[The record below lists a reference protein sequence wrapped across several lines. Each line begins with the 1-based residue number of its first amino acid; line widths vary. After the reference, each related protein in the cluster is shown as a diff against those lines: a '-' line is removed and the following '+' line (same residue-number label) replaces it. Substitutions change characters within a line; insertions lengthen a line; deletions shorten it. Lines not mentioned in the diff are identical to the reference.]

1 MSFERF
7 GFISYVSQTKIGEFT
22 EYLKNNRLMGTK
34 CKKCGKVYFPPRG
47 DCTSCLGEEIEWVEI
62 QGEGKLVTFTQVNF
76 APTGFQKDVPYIL
89 ALGQL
94 NSGQY
99 VFARFSK
106 DVSLEQLK
114 IGMALQLVPCKIDE
128 ERVTYEFQVL

>member
-1 MSFERF
+1 MGFEKF
-7 GFISYVSQTKIGEFT
+7 GFVSYVSQSKISEFT
-22 EYLKNNRLMGTK
+22 EHLKNNRLMGTK

-62 QGEGKLVTFTQVNF
+62 KGEGKLITYTQVNF
-76 APTGFQKDVPYIL
+76 APTGFQEDVPYIL

-99 VFARFSK
+99 VFARFAK
-106 DVSLEQLK
+106 NVLLERVK
-114 IGMALQLVPCKIDE
+114 IGMGIRLVPFKIDE
-128 ERVTYEFQVL
+128 ERVTYEFQVS

>member
-1 MSFERF
+1 MGFEQF
-7 GFISYVSQTKIGEFT
+7 GFVSYVSQAKISEFT
-22 EYLKNNRLMGTK
+22 EHLKNNRLMGTR

-62 QGEGKLVTFTQVNF
+62 KSDGKLVTYTQVNF
-76 APTGFQKDVPYIL
+76 APTGFQDDVPYIL

-99 VFARFSK
+99 VFARFAK
-106 DVSLEQLK
+106 DVPLEQVK
-114 IGMALQLVPCKIDE
+114 IGMDIQLVPCKIDE
-128 ERVTYEFQVL
+128 ERVTYEFQVS